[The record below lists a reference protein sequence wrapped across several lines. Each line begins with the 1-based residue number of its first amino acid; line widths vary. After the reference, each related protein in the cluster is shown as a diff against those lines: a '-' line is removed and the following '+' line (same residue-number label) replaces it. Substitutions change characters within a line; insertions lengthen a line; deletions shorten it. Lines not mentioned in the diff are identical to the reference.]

1 MSPTTP
7 KVPQRR
13 LGDYYRSGDWSDY
26 WRTSISYVGRNIIR
40 VRGYN
45 ADDVI
50 ENLTYPELFFLTI
63 KGELP
68 TKAQARVFDAVLCSF
83 PDHQFISSDTTAA
96 RFVASAHSESPIPG
110 IAAGLLCVGMHTISP
125 HDAAEEIDAAYELM
139 KSKKMSMA
147 DTAKM
152 IVERHVKEKS
162 YIPGFGHP
170 THKEFD
176 PRAAALAKVAK
187 ANGVWGEK
195 SQLYEAIHTEFVKQT
210 KRDIVINV
218 DGMVACIL
226 TELKFDPNEMAGVAA
241 AGRLPAVVAHVVE
254 ELNDGVP
261 LRVVPE
267 ELGSKYIGPPE
278 RRIDKSR
285 K

>member
-1 MSPTTP
+1 MPTTHKEP
-7 KVPQRR
+7 TRR

-26 WRTSISYVGRNIIR
+26 WKTEISYVGRNIIR

-50 ENLTYPELFFLTI
+50 ENLTYPELFFMTI

-96 RFVASAHSESPIPG
+96 RFVASAHSESPVPG
-110 IAAGLLCVGMHTISP
+110 IAAGILCVGMHTISP
-125 HDAAEEIDAAYELM
+125 HDAAVELEEAWELM
-139 KSKKMSMA
+139 QSKKLSMEE
-147 DTAKM
+147 TAKAV
-152 IVERHVKEKS
+152 VEKHRKAKT

-187 ANGVWGEK
+187 AQGVWGQK
-195 SQLYEAIHTEFVKQT
+195 SQLYEMIHAEFVKQT

-226 TELKFDPNEMAGVAA
+226 TELGFDPNEMAGVAA

-254 ELNDGVP
+254 ELRDGVP

-267 ELGSKYIGPPE
+267 ELGSKYVGVPE
-278 RRIDKSR
+278 RRIPKDR